1 MTIDKQ
7 LYFDYNYFI
16 KNIVARKIDNCY
28 NINVKI
34 KEQRTAKQMNKI
46 AENIDTEYITGF
58 YLIGNL
64 YKYKTIFIVH
74 F

>member
-1 MTIDKQ
+1 
-7 LYFDYNYFI
+7 
-16 KNIVARKIDNCY
+16 
-28 NINVKI
+28 
-34 KEQRTAKQMNKI
+34 MNKI

-58 YLIGNL
+58 YLIRNL